1 MPGQQKEERKHPGLK
16 LNAYLKR
23 KTYQYNGRCD
33 AAPHKNTLGTILG
46 AEGEGFPCRFLLVKT
61 GAPLRTHVR
70 PKISISTD
78 AQLASGYAHRLRSSP
93 PLLLPPSQELTD

>member
-33 AAPHKNTLGTILG
+33 AAPHKNTLWGRFWEQKEKVFH
-46 AEGEGFPCRFLLVKT
+46 AGF
-61 GAPLRTHVR
+61 
-70 PKISISTD
+70 SW
-78 AQLASGYAHRLRSSP
+78 
-93 PLLLPPSQELTD
+93 